1 MLEETK
7 QTETDDPYFD
17 VIVTYDNGP
26 QDFFDLP
33 TTPDR
38 MHSDAATL
46 EDILA
51 SIERTHEVV
60 KISVCL
66 HIQSETQVPAWLLTN
81 GGGKWYFSTNEYS

>member
-33 TTPDR
+33 
-38 MHSDAATL
+38 TL